1 MKSLIRCVMWGVLVL
16 CCGFS
21 HAQDAPD
28 AEGCK
33 DSSLVNRYPGS
44 NIDSCENLDYQ
55 ETEFPISSKDGN
67 LVTTPLQGEY
77 HESVYM
83 SPSNI
88 SAVQLTR
95 NFQAALKAAGFVIDY
110 VSPPDELVGH
120 KGNTWIYIES
130 RNGSY
135 EQKII
140 TVQAVSQEIQV
151 DGTALQNEITKSG
164 HVAVY
169 GVHFD
174 TAKATLQPDS
184 EAALNAIVSVLQQ
197 DASLKLK
204 VEGHTDNQGV
214 AAANLVLSQKRAEA
228 VVAWLV
234 AHGIDRSRL
243 NASGRGQTQPVAD
256 NGTEEGRAKNRRV
269 ELVKI

>member
-1 MKSLIRCVMWGVLVL
+1 MKSLIRGAMCGVFVL
-16 CCGFS
+16 CGS
-21 HAQDAPD
+21 YSQGQDAPD

-33 DSSLVNRYPGS
+33 DSNLVNRYPRS

-55 ETEFPISSKDGN
+55 ETEFPISSKDGT
-67 LVTTPLQGEY
+67 LVTKPLQGEY

-83 SPSNI
+83 APSNV

-95 NFQAALKAAGFVIDY
+95 NFQAALKAAGFVIDF

-120 KGNTWIYIES
+120 KGNTWIYVES

-140 TVQAVSQEIQV
+140 TVQGVSQEIKV
-151 DGTALQNEITKSG
+151 DGTALHNEISQSG

-174 TAKATLQPDS
+174 TGKATLQPDS
-184 EAALNAIVSVLQQ
+184 EAALDAIVNLLQL
-197 DASLKLK
+197 DASLRLK
-204 VEGHTDNQGV
+204 VEGHTDNQGL
-214 AAANLVLSQKRAEA
+214 APANLALSQRRAEA
-228 VVAWLV
+228 VVVWLT
-234 AHGIDRSRL
+234 AHGIDRNRL
-243 NASGRGQTQPVAD
+243 SASGRGQTQPVAD